1 MFPTLALALGLML
14 LWLFSSGYFLI
25 LIIALGIA
33 SILLVIW
40 LAHRMDVV
48 DHESHPVHMALKGL
62 TYFPWLIVEIIKANF
77 DVAIAIVRGNKA
89 IAPSTIQVNASQ
101 RSDVGRVTYANS
113 ITLTPGTVTVYVDGN
128 TFLVHAL
135 TRNSAEGLQTG
146 DMDARVT
153 KLEGA
158 VKRGTEGVG

>member
-1 MFPTLALALGLML
+1 MFPTLALTLGLML

-33 SILLVIW
+33 SISLVIW

-62 TYFPWLIVEIIKANF
+62 TYFPWLIAEIIKSNL
-77 DVAIAIVRGNKA
+77 DIAIAIVRGNKS
-89 IAPSTIQVNASQ
+89 IAPSTIQVNVSQ
-101 RSDVGRVTYANS
+101 RSDVGRVTHANS
-113 ITLTPGTVTVYVDGN
+113 ITLTPGTVTLYVDGN
-128 TFLVHAL
+128 MFLVHAL
-135 TRNSAEGLQTG
+135 TPKSAQGLQTG

-158 VKRGTEGVG
+158 VKRGTEGIG

>member
-1 MFPTLALALGLML
+1 
-14 LWLFSSGYFLI
+14 
-25 LIIALGIA
+25 
-33 SILLVIW
+33 
-40 LAHRMDVV
+40 MDVV

-62 TYFPWLIVEIIKANF
+62 TYFPWLIVEIIKANL
-77 DVAIAIVRGNKA
+77 DVAIAIVRGDEA

-128 TFLVHAL
+128 AFLVHAL